1 MEWLSGVRGTPGAPK
16 EYSLG
21 LGEMYGADPRFGA
34 NYATADGGTRG
45 AEFVRDAL
53 RIYAEANL

>member
-1 MEWLSGVRGTPGAPK
+1 MKAYVT
-16 EYSLG
+16 G
-21 LGEMYGADPRFGA
+21 LGEMYVADPRFGA